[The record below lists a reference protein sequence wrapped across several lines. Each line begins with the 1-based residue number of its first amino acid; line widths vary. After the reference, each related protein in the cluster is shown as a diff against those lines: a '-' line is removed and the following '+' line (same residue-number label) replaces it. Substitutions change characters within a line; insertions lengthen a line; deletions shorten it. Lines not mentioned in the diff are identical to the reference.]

1 MAVDRAFSKGNS
13 ETLEFVCTTFI
24 EIFTTI
30 TFLAGL
36 KRAQFDTIMEK
47 SEHELLGWQ
56 ATSYPFHRKQ
66 ILTMP
71 RFKSC
76 LYNKMKDYRHL
87 YF

>member
-1 MAVDRAFSKGNS
+1 MAVDRAFSKENS
-13 ETLEFVCTTFI
+13 ETLEFVCTTFT

-36 KRAQFDTIMEK
+36 KRDQFERIMEK
-47 SEHELLGWQ
+47 AEHELPGWQ

-71 RFKSC
+71 GFKSY

-87 YF
+87 